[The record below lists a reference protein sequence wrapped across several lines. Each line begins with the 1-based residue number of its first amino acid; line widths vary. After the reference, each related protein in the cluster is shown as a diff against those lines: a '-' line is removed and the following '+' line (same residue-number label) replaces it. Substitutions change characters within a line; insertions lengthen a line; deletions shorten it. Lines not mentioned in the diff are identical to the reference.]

1 MTDCP
6 LLIVIFKQSLFKEG
20 VTYIISDYEV
30 STIRK
35 FQMASVL
42 RKGYSSQLSKPKSIM
57 GTQNLIHQKI
67 NVGHRCCE

>member
-35 FQMASVL
+35 FHMASVL
-42 RKGYSSQLSKPKSIM
+42 KKGYSSQLSKPKKYY
-57 GTQNLIHQKI
+57 GYPKPYPPKNKC
-67 NVGHRCCE
+67 RP